1 MRQCFIFILL
11 LLFLPGGAMA
21 RPVVADLALRSIDID
36 HNFKGID
43 ILLFGAREDVGDVVV
58 VVRGPDRSY
67 TVHKKSRVAG
77 IWVNRTSMEFEP
89 TSSFYAVASS
99 RPLSVINN
107 SQLLDALGV
116 GIDHMLVPALQA
128 ESDPAKVKEF
138 RDALIRQKQRT
149 KLYPEGTAEVSFWGD
164 TLFRTV
170 IEFPKNII
178 GGWYTAEV
186 YLFSDGQLVGVQSTP
201 LEVSKIGFEAFM
213 YDFAHRYA
221 TLYGFVA
228 VGLALLA
235 GWIASVVFRKM

>member
-1 MRQCFIFILL
+1 MRRFFIVCMVV
-11 LLFLPGGAMA
+11 LFLPLAGHA
-21 RPVVADLALRSIDID
+21 RPVVADLAIRSIDID

-58 VVRGPDRSY
+58 VVRGPERRY
-67 TVHKKSRVAG
+67 TVHKKDRVAG
-77 IWVNRTSMEFEP
+77 IWVNRSSMEFEP
-89 TSSFYAVASS
+89 TSSFYAVAAS

-107 SQLLDALGV
+107 TQLLDALGV
-116 GIDHMLVPALQA
+116 GVDHLKVQPMYE
-128 ESDPAKVKEF
+128 ESNRAKVTEF
-138 RDALIRQKQRT
+138 REALVRQKQRIN
-149 KLYPEGTAEVSFWGD
+149 LYPKETAEVSFWGD

-201 LEVSKIGFEAFM
+201 LQVSKIGFEAFM
-213 YDFAHRYA
+213 YDFAHRYS
-221 TLYGFVA
+221 TLYGVVA

-235 GWIASVVFRKM
+235 GWVASVVFRKM

>member
-1 MRQCFIFILL
+1 MMRFFLFILL
-11 LLFLPGGAMA
+11 MLIPLNAAA
-21 RPVVADLALRSIDID
+21 RPVVADLAIRSIEID

-58 VVRGPDRSY
+58 VVRGPERGY
-67 TVHKKSRVAG
+67 TVHKKGRVGG
-77 IWVNRTSMEFEP
+77 IWVNRKAMEFEP

-116 GIDHMLVPALQA
+116 GVEHVPVHPLYA
-128 ESDPAKVKEF
+128 ETDAVKVKEF
-138 RDALIRQKQRT
+138 REALVRQKQRVN
-149 KLYPEGTAEVSFWGD
+149 LYPKDTAEVSFWGD

-178 GGWYTAEV
+178 GGMYTAEV

-201 LEVSKIGFEAFM
+201 LEVRKIGFEAFM
-213 YDFAHRYA
+213 YDFAHRYS
-221 TLYGFVA
+221 TLYGVVA